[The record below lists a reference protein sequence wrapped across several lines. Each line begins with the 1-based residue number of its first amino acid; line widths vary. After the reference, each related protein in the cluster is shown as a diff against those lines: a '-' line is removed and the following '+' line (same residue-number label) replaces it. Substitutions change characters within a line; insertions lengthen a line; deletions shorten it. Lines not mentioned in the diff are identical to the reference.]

1 LATVQWAAAVR
12 DYMVCE
18 TVINRYPW
26 MLDLVVHDGPVF
38 KDGFIYPPNKP
49 GLGIELDPDVA
60 KAHLADGESR
70 WG

>member
-1 LATVQWAAAVR
+1 VQWAAAVR

-18 TVINRYPW
+18 TVINRYDW
-26 MLDLVVHDGPVF
+26 MLDLVIHL
-38 KDGFIYPPNKP
+38 PNKP

-60 KAHLADGESR
+60 KAHLADGEEW